1 VGYRGYST
9 PRSVAAWLIA
19 FSLLVPAAVPAT
31 MAAKQDEP
39 KEKGSGDK
47 RGALLVKMKPAADA
61 SAAAVSLPGA
71 TEIGRLDELDTRVVD
86 VPPGQAK
93 KVREQLLADPNVLSV
108 EQDGTAQAMLLPND
122 ALWSKEWFARKVRGP
137 AAWDVTVGR
146 GEPVV
151 AVLDTGVAA
160 GHPDLSGRVLT
171 GWNFH
176 NNNSNT
182 ADNGDHGTAVA
193 SVIAGAGNNSVG
205 IAGMCWKCRILPV
218 KVLDSAGGGSWSNI
232 AAGIIF
238 ATNRGADVINLSLGG
253 ATGSTALRDAV
264 DYATSRGVTVVA
276 AAGNSGS
283 RQMFYPAAYSN
294 VIAVAGT
301 TSSDGLYSWSN
312 RGSWVDIAAPGCTY
326 AAAPGG
332 RWRSFCG
339 TSAAAP
345 VVSGIAAL
353 VISRSPTASRS
364 TVRWAMTSSDVPVGS
379 AIGGGRI
386 DAAAAVRKVGQPATN
401 PTPEPTPVPTP
412 KPTPKPTPVPT
423 PKPVPVPTPKPIPL
437 PTPKPT
443 STPNHNISADGWA
456 EWEDELWGDGDTDSE
471 WFGLGGNV
479 KIELRWS
486 NHDDLRLEIDNQW
499 GSRVYTY
506 DDDGW
511 EHDDHSHEELWL
523 WLPPGW
529 YEITVSGDYEWE
541 TDYDIEIAWWD

>member
-1 VGYRGYST
+1 VGNRARSS
-9 PRSVAAWLIA
+9 PRTHVALLIA
-19 FSLLVPAAVPAT
+19 FSLLVPAAVPDGVSAGRS
-31 MAAKQDEP
+31 EP
-39 KEKGSGDK
+39 DGKGSGPQ
-47 RGALLVKMKPAADA
+47 RGALLVKMRYNAGEAAAA
-61 SAAAVSLPGA
+61 SAVTAAGG
-71 TEIGRLDELDTRVVD
+71 TEIGRLDELDTRVVKA
-86 VPPGQAK
+86 PPGQAK
-93 KVREQLLADPNVLSV
+93 KVRERLLADPNVVSV
-108 EQDGTAQAMLLPND
+108 EEDGEARATLLPND
-122 ALWSKEWFARKVRGP
+122 ALWAKEWYVRKVRGP
-137 AAWDVTVGR
+137 SAWDVTTGR
-146 GEPVV
+146 STTVV
-151 AVLDTGVAA
+151 AVLDTGVD
-160 GHPDLSGRVLT
+160 GNHPDLRGRMVP
-171 GWNFH
+171 GWNF
-176 NNNSNT
+176 N
-182 ADNGDHGTAVA
+182 
-193 SVIAGAGNNSVG
+193 GNNSRTGDDGNHGTPVAGIIAGGGNNVVG

-423 PKPVPVPTPKPIPL
+423 PKPIPL

-443 STPNHNISADGWA
+443 STPNHNISADGWV